1 MGVNTGV
8 ATVGNFGSA
17 ERTKYAAL
25 GKQVNIAARIQSQ
38 CEPGKVLLGHATWLL
53 VRDEIPCIS
62 KGELELKGLH
72 KPMPAYE
79 VTARKQLASR

>member
-1 MGVNTGV
+1 MGINTGV

-17 ERTKYAAL
+17 ERTKYTAL

-38 CEPGKVLLGHATWLL
+38 CEPGKVLIGHTTWLL
-53 VRDEIPCIS
+53 VRHEVDCRPR
-62 KGELELKGLH
+62 GELELKGLR

-79 VTARKQLASR
+79 VQD

>member
-17 ERTKYAAL
+17 ERTKYTAL

-38 CEPGKVLLGHATWLL
+38 CEPGKVLLSHATWLL
-53 VRDEIPCIS
+53 VRDEMPCTP

-79 VTARKQLASR
+79 VQA